1 MTAQTLLTED
11 ITGSG
16 SKAQMLD
23 DNQLMRVKVST
34 NLHQPLGD
42 DTPHVRGQLLL
53 YTLEVGAARREP
65 LLLTQ

>member
-1 MTAQTLLTED
+1 
-11 ITGSG
+11 
-16 SKAQMLD
+16 MLDVNIERTD